1 MSVKIAVASSDGV
14 RIDLHFGQCAGFRIY
29 ELGDDGVFRE
39 TELRMI
45 DPGCVSCGSHDAG
58 SIARVIDALADC
70 RAIVALRIGG
80 EARRGFGA
88 REIDLFD
95 GVSDVADTLER
106 LARYHHRQRRSR
118 R

>member
-1 MSVKIAVASSDGV
+1 MSVKVAVASSDGV

-45 DPGCVSCGSHDAG
+45 DPGCANCGSHDAD

-70 RAIVALRIGG
+70 RAVAALRIGG
-80 EARRGFGA
+80 ETRRSFGA

-95 GVSDVADTLER
+95 GVSDVADTLDR
-106 LARYHHRQRRSR
+106 LARFYHRQRRFR